1 MAAATGGGAMKAERM
16 IPRPTMT
23 PEEVAAWEAMARDG
37 TLGRWVKQEEEIW
50 RKALTARALRERG
63 R

>member
-1 MAAATGGGAMKAERM
+1 MTFNRM
-16 IPRPTMT
+16 IPQPKMT
-23 PEEVAAWEAMARDG
+23 PEKVAAWEAMARDG

>member
-1 MAAATGGGAMKAERM
+1 MKAERM

-37 TLGRWVKQEEEIW
+37 TLGRWVKQEEETW

>member
-1 MAAATGGGAMKAERM
+1 
-16 IPRPTMT
+16 MT

-37 TLGRWVKQEEEIW
+37 TLGRWVKQEEEPGW
-50 RKALTARALRERG
+50 SAHGGG